1 MKLKKACSYF
11 YHYMLSLISIFTRK
25 YLLYILFLY
34 HLKSM
39 YFVFI
44 LNIKCGIIHFTALNL
59 TGRFKLLSVKLLL
72 KVTGASL
79 IAQMVKNIPSVSGDL
94 GSIPWR
100 RKWQPTLVSLP
111 VKSYG
116 QRSLAGCSPWS
127 HKELDMTE
135 WLTLCTKGYWV
146 KSWLMLN

>member
-1 MKLKKACSYF
+1 
-11 YHYMLSLISIFTRK
+11 
-25 YLLYILFLY
+25 
-34 HLKSM
+34 M

-135 WLTLCTKGYWV
+135 
-146 KSWLMLN
+146 